1 MGIPAVPAAIIQTPK
16 THLVPLFEAE
26 AEVDELEALVV
37 GAPEDVARLQ
47 VGVDVALPVEEG
59 QSLQDISGTVLN
71 EPHRV
76 ALLASAKKTAQS
88 DEDHTLML
96 LLKPL
101 KVFFLYKIKN
111 KQKKTVIGRIY
122 CHSTPCMPLIYIF

>member
-1 MGIPAVPAAIIQTPK
+1 MKETVGIPAVPAAFIQTPK

-26 AEVDELEALVV
+26 AEVDELETLVV
-37 GAPEDVARLQ
+37 SAPEDVARLQ

-76 ALLASAKKTAQS
+76 ALLASDKKAAQS
-88 DEDHTLML
+88 DEKDHTLML
-96 LLKPL
+96 VLKPL
-101 KVFFLYKIKN
+101 KVFF
-111 KQKKTVIGRIY
+111 
-122 CHSTPCMPLIYIF
+122 